1 MGKIK
6 IGIGVILVIF
16 ALIMTKRSDVFV
28 LYGVCAV
35 LHEAGHLAAARRRGI
50 KIKEIRLDVSGIR
63 ICTEEGAGSY
73 IDEFVLC
80 MSGPLV
86 NVIIIAV
93 GAGIFLQKNMDASA
107 VASAIEAFAQCRSG
121 SYYGALGFFMICSV
135 IQGGLNLLPIKTF
148 DGGRMLFCLCAMAF
162 GSRTAER
169 VIGITSAL
177 CMLAIWMAALY
188 LMIRVDA
195 GLSIYTFAACVFLGT
210 LRDKELI
217 E

>member
-1 MGKIK
+1 
-6 IGIGVILVIF
+6 
-16 ALIMTKRSDVFV
+16 MTERSDVFV
-28 LYGVCAV
+28 LYGTCAL
-35 LHEAGHLAAARRRGI
+35 LHEAGHIVAARRRGI
-50 KIKEIRLDVSGIR
+50 RIKEIRFDVSGMR
-63 ICTEEGAGSY
+63 ICTEECAGSY
-73 IDEFVLC
+73 TDEFVLC

-93 GAGIFLQKNMDASA
+93 GAGVFWHKNMDVSA
-107 VASAIEAFAQCRSG
+107 IASAIEDFAQCKAG

-169 VIGITSAL
+169 VIGVTSAF
-177 CMLAIWMAALY
+177 CMLAIWTVALY